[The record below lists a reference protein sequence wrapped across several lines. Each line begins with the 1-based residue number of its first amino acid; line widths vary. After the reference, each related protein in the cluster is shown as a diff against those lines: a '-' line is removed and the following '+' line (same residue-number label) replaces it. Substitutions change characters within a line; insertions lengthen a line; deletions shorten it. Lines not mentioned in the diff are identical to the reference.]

1 LLKFALKSASKSVV
15 PIKEDIVNI
24 TNNKNKD
31 PKNVYKNQYK
41 LALTLLSDPNNTI
54 NKNKGTL

>member
-1 LLKFALKSASKSVV
+1 LKSASKSVV

-24 TNNKNKD
+24 ANNKNKD

>member
-1 LLKFALKSASKSVV
+1 LKSASKSVV

-24 TNNKNKD
+24 ANNKNKD
-31 PKNVYKNQYK
+31 PKNVYK